1 MIRTRTL
8 PPPPFPPRK
17 SKPRF
22 PSLPPPY
29 DGQTG
34 KTSVSM
40 AIYRGLLQAYDRAE
54 QRQRMEMVDLFNM
67 YLRMNRKAQLVLL
80 ETAGL
85 FAGPEEPPA

>member
-1 MIRTRTL
+1 
-8 PPPPFPPRK
+8 
-17 SKPRF
+17 
-22 PSLPPPY
+22 
-29 DGQTG
+29 
-34 KTSVSM
+34 M